1 MGIVTSFIPGRIR
14 LRSRIFR
21 DDDIASAFTSLLDA
35 TGIVTGIER
44 NANTGSFLVSY
55 RAECIPSAENLIR
68 FASRF
73 HLYASVGQAEVPH
86 TLLHPTGQGCNSFCY
101 FAGISSASRNKETP
115 PLEYLIFISG
125 RSTFIGV

>member
-44 NANTGSFLVSY
+44 NANT
-55 RAECIPSAENLIR
+55 LIR
-68 FASRF
+68 FASAYMPQLARLKF
-73 HLYASVGQAEVPH
+73 RILYYTPQDKGAILSAISQASAALPEIKRR
-86 TLLHPTGQGCNSFCY
+86 LLLNT
-101 FAGISSASRNKETP
+101 
-115 PLEYLIFISG
+115 
-125 RSTFIGV
+125 

>member
-44 NANTGSFLVSY
+44 NANTG
-55 RAECIPSAENLIR
+55 
-68 FASRF
+68 
-73 HLYASVGQAEVPH
+73 
-86 TLLHPTGQGCNSFCY
+86 
-101 FAGISSASRNKETP
+101 
-115 PLEYLIFISG
+115 
-125 RSTFIGV
+125 

>member
-55 RAECIPSAENLIR
+55 IPSAENLIR
-68 FASRF
+68 FASAYMPQLARLKF
-73 HLYASVGQAEVPH
+73 RILYYTPQDKDAILSAISQASAALPEIKRR
-86 TLLHPTGQGCNSFCY
+86 LLLNT
-101 FAGISSASRNKETP
+101 
-115 PLEYLIFISG
+115 
-125 RSTFIGV
+125 

>member
-68 FASRF
+68 FASSAYFTTPHRTRVQFFLLFRRHQQRF
-73 HLYASVGQAEVPH
+73 Q
-86 TLLHPTGQGCNSFCY
+86 
-101 FAGISSASRNKETP
+101 K
-115 PLEYLIFISG
+115 
-125 RSTFIGV
+125 

>member
-68 FASRF
+68 FASIPSAENLIRF
-73 HLYASVGQAEVPH
+73 ASTYMPQLARLKFRILYYTPQDKGAILSAISQASAALPEIKRR
-86 TLLHPTGQGCNSFCY
+86 LLLNT
-101 FAGISSASRNKETP
+101 
-115 PLEYLIFISG
+115 
-125 RSTFIGV
+125 

>member
-68 FASRF
+68 FAKFRI
-73 HLYASVGQAEVPH
+73 LYYTPQDKGAILSAISQASAALPEIKRR
-86 TLLHPTGQGCNSFCY
+86 LLLNT
-101 FAGISSASRNKETP
+101 
-115 PLEYLIFISG
+115 
-125 RSTFIGV
+125 

>member
-35 TGIVTGIER
+35 VTGIER

-68 FASRF
+68 FASAYMPQLARLKF
-73 HLYASVGQAEVPH
+73 RILYYTPQDKDAILSAISQASAELPEIKRR
-86 TLLHPTGQGCNSFCY
+86 LLLNP
-101 FAGISSASRNKETP
+101 
-115 PLEYLIFISG
+115 
-125 RSTFIGV
+125 

>member
-44 NANTGSFLVSY
+44 NANT
-55 RAECIPSAENLIR
+55 
-68 FASRF
+68 
-73 HLYASVGQAEVPH
+73 
-86 TLLHPTGQGCNSFCY
+86 LL
-101 FAGISSASRNKETP
+101 A
-115 PLEYLIFISG
+115 
-125 RSTFIGV
+125 

>member
-55 RAECIPSAENLIR
+55 RAECIPSALIR
-68 FASRF
+68 FASAYMPQLARLKF
-73 HLYASVGQAEVPH
+73 RILYYTPQDKDAILSAISQASAALPEIKRR
-86 TLLHPTGQGCNSFCY
+86 LLLNP
-101 FAGISSASRNKETP
+101 
-115 PLEYLIFISG
+115 
-125 RSTFIGV
+125 

>member
-68 FASRF
+68 FASTYMPQLARLKF
-73 HLYASVGQAEVPH
+73 RILYYTPQDKGAILSAISQASAAIPEIKRR
-86 TLLHPTGQGCNSFCY
+86 LLLNP
-101 FAGISSASRNKETP
+101 
-115 PLEYLIFISG
+115 
-125 RSTFIGV
+125 

>member
-21 DDDIASAFTSLLDA
+21 DDDIA
-35 TGIVTGIER
+35 VTGIER

-68 FASRF
+68 FASTYMPQLARLKF
-73 HLYASVGQAEVPH
+73 RILYYTPQDKGAILSAISQASAALPEIKRR
-86 TLLHPTGQGCNSFCY
+86 LLLNT
-101 FAGISSASRNKETP
+101 
-115 PLEYLIFISG
+115 
-125 RSTFIGV
+125 

>member
-35 TGIVTGIER
+35 TEIVTGIER

-68 FASRF
+68 FASTYMPQLARLKF
-73 HLYASVGQAEVPH
+73 RIMYYTPEDKSCILSAIKKAELALPEMRKV
-86 TLLHPTGQGCNSFCY
+86 
-101 FAGISSASRNKETP
+101 
-115 PLEYLIFISG
+115 ISG
-125 RSTFIGV
+125 HE

>member
-44 NANTGSFLVSY
+44 NANTGSLE
-55 RAECIPSAENLIR
+55 RSA
-68 FASRF
+68 
-73 HLYASVGQAEVPH
+73 Y
-86 TLLHPTGQGCNSFCY
+86 LLPRILSD
-101 FAGISSASRNKETP
+101 SLP
-115 PLEYLIFISG
+115 PICLSWPG
-125 RSTFIGV
+125 